1 MAHFKD
7 AGRSIYYEDHGNP
20 SAPAVLLIAPGG
32 MKSAVGFW
40 SSTPWNPIETLA
52 DKFRVIAMDQRNA
65 GHSTAPVSGTD
76 SWQTYTQDQL
86 DLMDHLNVDKFHV
99 AGMCIGGPYALGLI
113 QKAPERVLSATL
125 FQTIGRDNN
134 QAEFYAM
141 FDDWAAPL
149 MSASSTDE
157 PEWASFRENMYGGD
171 LVFFNVDVD
180 FVRSVSTPLLVLEG
194 NDVYHP
200 QSSSILLKDNAPNVT
215 YIEEWKGGE
224 ARDAA
229 IVACASFLELH
240 S

>member
-1 MAHFKD
+1 MPYFED
-7 AGRSIYYEDHGNP
+7 SGRSIYFETAGSP
-20 SAPAVLLIAPGG
+20 ERPAVLLIAPGG
-32 MKSAVGFW
+32 MKSAIGFW
-40 SSTPWNPIETLA
+40 SSTPWNPIETLSA
-52 DKFRVIAMDQRNA
+52 KFHVIAMDQRNA
-65 GHSTAPVSGTD
+65 GQSTAPVTGAD
-76 SWQTYTQDQL
+76 GWQTYAEDQL
-86 DLMDHLNVDKFHV
+86 DLMDHLNITKFHV
-99 AGMCIGGPYALGLI
+99 AGMCIGGPYSLGLI

-149 MSASSTDE
+149 MGSSSAEESDWSR
-157 PEWASFRENMYGGD
+157 FRENMYGGD

-180 FVRSVSTPLLVLEG
+180 FVRNVSTPLLVLEG

-215 YIEEWKGGE
+215 YIEQWKTGE

-229 IVACASFLELH
+229 MLACESFLEMH